1 MVKNKSDLFIVCG
14 ERSGDVHG
22 SEIIKHLLKKKSSL
36 KIHCWG
42 GDEMKKSGGI
52 ILENYTSYNIMGF
65 KEVIMNIRL
74 LYNKLLKCKR
84 QILDL
89 NPKLILLIDFPGF
102 NLRIAKFAKKNGFK
116 VDYYIPPKTWAWN
129 PGRMISLKKYVDNI
143 YSILPF
149 EKNFYK
155 KYSCDIKYVGNPLVK
170 KIDSYKYKKMFNN
183 DKEWVSLLPGSRI
196 SELKYSL
203 PIFISL
209 ANKLDNINFLVCGVE
224 NISEKYYDE
233 INKLNNTKLVYND
246 TYNAVKFSNYA
257 IVMSGTASLEVAL
270 INTPQIVVYKASTI
284 SFILARILLNVD
296 YVSLV
301 NLILNRDSVKELLQ
315 YKFTVSNIIQHMDQ
329 LRKKR
334 NKDNLLKEY
343 KRLKYKIGNKDSS
356 LEVSN
361 LIGARL

>member
-1 MVKNKSDLFIVCG
+1 M
-14 ERSGDVHG
+14 
-22 SEIIKHLLKKKSSL
+22 
-36 KIHCWG
+36 
-42 GDEMKKSGGI
+42 
-52 ILENYTSYNIMGF
+52 
-65 KEVIMNIRL
+65 
-74 LYNKLLKCKR
+74 
-84 QILDL
+84 
-89 NPKLILLIDFPGF
+89 
-102 NLRIAKFAKKNGFK
+102 AK
-116 VDYYIPPKTWAWN
+116 
-129 PGRMISLKKYVDNI
+129 
-143 YSILPF
+143 
-149 EKNFYK
+149 
-155 KYSCDIKYVGNPLVK
+155 
-170 KIDSYKYKKMFNN
+170 
-183 DKEWVSLLPGSRI
+183 
-196 SELKYSL
+196 
-203 PIFISL
+203 
-209 ANKLDNINFLVCGVE
+209 KLDNINFLVCGVD

-233 INKLNNTKLVYND
+233 INRLDNAKLVYNN

-270 INTPQIVVYKASTI
+270 INTPQIVVYKASII

-315 YKFTVSNIIQHMDQ
+315 YKFTVSNIIQHIDH